1 MALQVLNNFQKK
13 KFFNGNKKTQ
23 SVYCVLYLA
32 PNTVL
37 LSEKTADSFLKR
49 HKRENAGMFEEFLQ
63 GNLERECIE
72 EKCNL
77 EEAREI
83 FENDEKTVSILSLY
97 LEQILIV
104 CGRGHDL
111 LCVLDGILVNICR

>member
-1 MALQVLNNFQKK
+1 M
-13 KFFNGNKKTQ
+13 
-23 SVYCVLYLA
+23 
-32 PNTVL
+32 L

-49 HKRENAGMFEEFLQ
+49 HKRENTGRFEEFLP

-83 FENDEKTVSILSLY
+83 FENDEKTVSI
-97 LEQILIV
+97 
-104 CGRGHDL
+104 
-111 LCVLDGILVNICR
+111 